1 MYIGEDKLEQIKDSI
16 DIVDL
21 IGSYI
26 PLTRRGKN
34 YLGLCP
40 FHKEK
45 TPSFTVNPD
54 GKFFKCFGCGAGGD
68 AFTFLEMYE
77 GMDFNQAVKFLAEKY
92 HIVLNENSTP
102 NTQISQNAVIYDI
115 NRDAALYFMENIKDS
130 RKAQDYLEKRK
141 ISKNSIVRFGIGFAK
156 DSWDDMIKHMK
167 SLGYKEED
175 LVRANLIQKSEKT
188 GNYFDLFRSRLIF
201 PIIDLKSRVVG
212 FSGRIIGQGEPK
224 YYNSRESEVF
234 KKGNILFGLNLVK
247 NNKNRDKILLVE
259 GNIDVVKLHQMG
271 INYAVAPLGTAFTER
286 QATLLKRFGRE
297 VYLCLDGDFAGQK
310 ATHRDIEILR
320 NIGITPKILKI
331 PDNLDPDEFI
341 DKFGVDEFQFLMD
354 RAMSVF
360 DFEQFFLKSDLDIDK
375 REEFIK
381 YIERLINFIKLSP
394 SPVEREIYIKEISI
408 KYNIEISTL
417 TKELEE
423 QKRAE
428 TLKNSEINYT
438 IPKASNK
445 FIKILFEMMLIDKV
459 FTIEAEN
466 ANIKEY
472 LPNLSLQK
480 LLDRIFLEY
489 ETKEKIDVEEFLNT
503 LINENEIDSAVLR
516 SFVRVGFYQDYDLNY
531 FNDVIN
537 GVKRDFI
544 AQKRFE
550 LNKKIKEASE
560 DGQNELVV
568 SLLQELDA
576 LQKMEGEM
584 L

>member
-102 NTQISQNAVIYDI
+102 NTQILQNAVIYDI

-381 YIERLINFIKLSP
+381 YIERLISFIKLSP
-394 SPVEREIYIKEISI
+394 SPVEREIYIKEISN

-544 AQKRFE
+544 AQKRFD
-550 LNKKIKEASE
+550 LNKKVKEASE

>member
-102 NTQISQNAVIYDI
+102 NTQILQNAVIYDI

-381 YIERLINFIKLSP
+381 YIERLISFIKLSP
-394 SPVEREIYIKEISI
+394 SPVEREIYIKEISN

>member
-21 IGSYI
+21 IGSYV
-26 PLTRRGKN
+26 PLTKRGKN

-68 AFTFLEMYE
+68 AFTFLELYE

-92 HIVLNENSTP
+92 HIVLNETASS
-102 NTQISQNAVIYDI
+102 NTQIAQNAIIYDI

-130 RKAQDYLEKRK
+130 RTAQDYLEQRK

-156 DSWDDMIKHMK
+156 DSWDDMINHMK

-175 LVRANLIQKSEKT
+175 LARANLIQKSEKT

-212 FSGRIIGQGEPK
+212 FSGRIIGAGEPK
-224 YYNSRESEVF
+224 YYNSRESDVF
-234 KKGNILFGLNLVK
+234 KKGNMLFGLNLVK
-247 NNKNRDKILLVE
+247 NNKSRDKILLVE

-341 DKFGVDEFQFLMD
+341 DKFGVDEFHFLID
-354 RAMSVF
+354 KAMSVF
-360 DFEQFFLKSDLDIDK
+360 DFEEMFLKSDLDIDK

-381 YIERLINFIKLSP
+381 YVERLVSFIKLSP
-394 SPVEREIYIKEISI
+394 SPVEREIYIKEISN

-428 TLKNSEINYT
+428 TLKNCEINYT

-445 FIKILFEMMLIDKV
+445 FIKILFEMMLADKV

-472 LPNLSLQK
+472 LPNPSLQK

-489 ETKEKIDVEEFLNT
+489 ETKEKIEVNEFLNT
-503 LINENEIDSAVLR
+503 LINENEIDSAVIR
-516 SFVRVGFYQDYDLNY
+516 SFVRVGFYQDCDIDY

-544 AQKRFE
+544 AQKRFD

-560 DGQNELVV
+560 NEQNELVV

-576 LQKMEGEM
+576 LQKMEGEK